1 MHGSSGSP
9 PEGDPTQNDLT
20 ARSIAMHDDPRFV
33 TLRRRL
39 RVFVFPV
46 SIAFFSWYLLYVL
59 MSAFAR
65 DIMATVV
72 FGNVNVALVFG
83 LLQFVTTFGVA
94 VLYSRYANRRLD
106 PIANELRAELVNE
119 TGPASRG
126 QEETSPP
133 AEGPEDTTR
142 AGKEGPGQ

>member
-1 MHGSSGSP
+1 
-9 PEGDPTQNDLT
+9 
-20 ARSIAMHDDPRFV
+20 MHDDPRFV

-39 RVFVFPV
+39 RAFVFPV

-65 DIMATVV
+65 DVMSTVV

-94 VLYSRYANRRLD
+94 ILYSRYANRRLD
-106 PIANELRAELVNE
+106 PLANELRAELVNE
-119 TGPASRG
+119 TGTASPP
-126 QEETSPP
+126 QEETPP
-133 AEGPEDTTR
+133 SAEGPDDTTR